1 MATSLLDRGDARAL
15 VRFLMQTN
23 TAFDLIRSNYA
34 MEIKSELIREKFVTS
49 MQGKSTFA
57 AFAKIKSN
65 VKDKKIPN
73 VNRDDLVYYQH
84 NFRSNSFTQ
93 VVSNIDLNCAYA
105 TCLFNEGFITKETM
119 QYLLRLPK
127 QARLVS
133 VGMLAS
139 RKKTFTYRQGVI
151 TDYDENV
158 SEYAPFFYLAVK
170 RTFEIMSDLK
180 RIIGDRYLF
189 TWVDGIYYLPD
200 NDKTKECESYLRN
213 INFGFKTEE
222 LHQFKVDALSSKIML
237 TFKKYSEKKGEWET
251 KLFNLP
257 YKETL
262 SDKIALSIV
271 NYKNVKN
278 ENVLPSHPGKRGRRV
293 G

>member
-23 TAFDLIRSNYA
+23 VAFDLIRSNYA
-34 MEIKSELIREKFVTS
+34 MEIKSELVREKFVTS

-65 VKDKKIPN
+65 VKDKKIPEIS
-73 VNRDDLVYYQH
+73 RDDLTYYQH
-84 NFRSNSFTQ
+84 NFRESSFTPA
-93 VVSNIDLNCAYA
+93 VSNIDLNCAYA
-105 TCLFNEGFITKETM
+105 TCLYNANCITKETL

-139 RKKTFTYRQGVI
+139 RKKTFTYRDGVI

-158 SEYAPFFYLAVK
+158 SEYAPFFYLAVR
-170 RTFEIMSDLK
+170 RTFEIMADLK
-180 RIIGDRYLF
+180 RILGDRYLF

-200 NDKTKECESYLRN
+200 SEKTAECEAYLRD
-213 INFGFKTEE
+213 INFNFKTEE
-222 LHQFKVDALSSKIML
+222 LRQFKVDALESKIML
-237 TFKKYSEKKGEWET
+237 TFKKYSEKKMEWET
-251 KLFNLP
+251 KMFNLP
-257 YKETL
+257 YKETI
-262 SDKIALSIV
+262 SEKIALSIV

-278 ENVLPSHPGKRGRRV
+278 ENVLRSYSRRN
-293 G
+293 GSTSR